1 MKPMTEQVS
10 EVATMLKSKENQG
23 FFESLLVRSELE
35 SPIAQGHQGLLKEGS
50 KPTNSGA
57 AHVPQSNSPKEKE
70 KGSDQVS
77 PSLDQS
83 YQPTTPPPTSR
94 CSEPPRLRRQTSVRP
109 AFF

>member
-1 MKPMTEQVS
+1 MGKVIKLMTEQVS
-10 EVATMLKSKENQG
+10 DMATMLKSKENQG

-77 PSLDQS
+77 PSLDQA
-83 YQPTTPPPTSR
+83 YQPTTKGMKINTNTAGR
-94 CSEPPRLRRQTSVRP
+94 IKKIQQ
-109 AFF
+109 